1 MSDGT
6 NYISISE
13 QAINDGIAAW
23 SPPDVNIDSYVPN
36 IQYDANH
43 DNYYVANTP
52 DSIPD
57 SIKNYQPPD
66 ISIQDQ
72 KIDTPELKVAD
83 DSWGAKLWSAF
94 KGLDNGTKSI
104 LASSIMSATGGLFKA
119 VSDATSL
126 NSSTAAKMRELDIL
140 QQQTDLKRQAQENAM
155 HSTAESYD
163 KSKYKVQG
171 LLKPTTLKTTGADK

>member
-1 MSDGT
+1 MEDD
-6 NYISISE
+6 YISISE
-13 QAINDGIAAW
+13 QAINDAMSNWI
-23 SPPDVNIDSYVPN
+23 PPDVNLSSDVPD
-36 IQYDANH
+36 IQFDANH

-52 DSIPD
+52 E
-57 SIKNYQPPD
+57 SIKDYQPES

-72 KIDTPELKVAD
+72 KIDTPELKVSD
-83 DSWGAKLWSAF
+83 DSWASKLWSDF

-104 LASSIMSATGGLFKA
+104 LTSSIMSAAGGLFKA
-119 VSDATSL
+119 ASDSTSR

-140 QQQTDLKRQAQENAM
+140 QQQTDLKRKAQENAI

-171 LLKPTTLKTTGADK
+171 LLKPTTLKTTGATQ